1 MQRSIE
7 VVPLHPLWRM
17 KCEIQRELLHNYV
30 SAAGD
35 ASSHQL
41 KDNGQESDATTHMQK
56 KHQTPEDNI
65 D

>member
-17 KCEIQRELLHNYV
+17 KCEIQSELLHNYV

-35 ASSHQL
+35 ASIPQL

-56 KHQTPEDNI
+56 NPSNTRR
-65 D
+65 